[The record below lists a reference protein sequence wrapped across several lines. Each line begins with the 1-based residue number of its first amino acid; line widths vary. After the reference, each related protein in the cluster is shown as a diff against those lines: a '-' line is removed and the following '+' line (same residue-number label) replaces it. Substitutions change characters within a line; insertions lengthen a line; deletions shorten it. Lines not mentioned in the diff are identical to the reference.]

1 MKSKSMLLALGA
13 SLSLGLANVASAD
26 TSNPFQAEKLQT
38 GYSNTDGSFKLA
50 KGKCGSGKCGNN
62 ANKDK
67 NDKKGKGKCGSGKC
81 GADKDKKGNGKCGSG
96 KCGSKS

>member
-13 SLSLGLANVASAD
+13 SLSLGLVNVVSAE

-50 KGKCGSGKCGNN
+50 KGKCGSGKCGSN
-62 ANKDK
+62 AEKDK
-67 NDKKGKGKCGSGKC
+67 N
-81 GADKDKKGNGKCGSG
+81 AKKGNGKCGSG